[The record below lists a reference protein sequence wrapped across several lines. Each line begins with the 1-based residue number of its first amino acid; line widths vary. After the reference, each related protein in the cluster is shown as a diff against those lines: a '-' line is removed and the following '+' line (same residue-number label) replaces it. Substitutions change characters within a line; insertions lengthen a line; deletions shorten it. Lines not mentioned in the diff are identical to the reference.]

1 MYRVVYIVISEVFV
15 RRLPALSLPLLV
27 ACAPDTGS
35 IDLDA
40 EASPTEPI
48 TYDASE
54 LDLEQSVLA
63 NLQSSDSFTILVEAL
78 TRTDLVDAL
87 RPENIPGQMGWT
99 LFAPTDEAFAASGV
113 ALEDFQT
120 DEDLDVLSDVLL
132 YHVTF
137 AGPFGLD
144 LDNGNESGCTPYDA
158 PLAMANGEYAID
170 GDYTSWTS
178 FLDVANDCEG
188 TVTANEATVISLDH
202 RADDGMLQVVDAVL
216 LP

>member
-1 MYRVVYIVISEVFV
+1 M
-15 RRLPALSLPLLV
+15 RLLPMAFIPLLV

-35 IDLDA
+35 VALEDVA
-40 EASPTEPI
+40 APTDPI

-63 NLQSSDSFTILVEAL
+63 NLQNSESFTVLVDAL
-78 TRTDLVDAL
+78 TMADLIDAL

-99 LFAPTDEAFAASGV
+99 LFAPTDEAFAASGI

-120 DEDLDVLSDVLL
+120 DEDLDVLRDVLL

-158 PLAMANGEYAID
+158 PLAMANGEYAVE

-178 FLDVANDCEG
+178 FVDVANDCQG
-188 TVTANEATVISLDH
+188 TVTVNQATVISLDH
-202 RADDGMLQVVDAVL
+202 RADDGMLQVIDAVL